1 VAALI
6 FSLLMGML
14 FILPTGENPLSVYAA
29 WFEAGFSCHSGG
41 GQCALLTALQYATP
55 MILSGLSAMM
65 AFRVGLIS
73 IGQFGQMVIGAGV
86 TAWLVSVLP
95 LPPLVRGITAVAL
108 AISFAALWS
117 AIPGFLRA
125 FLQINEVI
133 TTFLMNSFALAVV
146 APFSFW
152 RIPDE
157 MQLTPLVATT
167 KLTVAL
173 FIALLV
179 ALGMYIYLWRT
190 SAGLTV
196 RMSGQAVSF
205 AQYAGMKARWAI
217 VGGMAVSGMLAGL
230 AGALEVLGVH
240 YRFVSNFSSVD
251 EFDGIVVSLLG
262 QLHPLGVVLAAGLL
276 GGLRLG
282 ALNGLQLQTAVPRE
296 LGTAVLALTM
306 ILIAAPRFLNIYYAI
321 IGRVDSQ
328 QPLRSQPVPTEE

>member
-1 VAALI
+1 MTSRRWLLPLAALAL
-6 FSLLMGML
+6 SLLVGML
-14 FILPTGENPLSVYAA
+14 FILPTGENPLAVYAA
-29 WFEAGFSCHSGG
+29 WFEAGFSCHSGAG
-41 GQCALLTALQYATP
+41 RCALLTALQYATP

-73 IGQFGQMVIGAGV
+73 IGQLGQMVMGAGV

-95 LPPLVRGITAVAL
+95 WPPLLRGVTAVCI

-125 FLQINEVI
+125 FLHINEVI

-146 APFSFW
+146 GPISFW
-152 RIPDE
+152 RIPEE
-157 MQLTPLVATT
+157 MQLTPLVAAT

-179 ALGMYIYLWRT
+179 ALFMYLYLWRT

-196 RMSGQAVSF
+196 RMSGQAAYF
-205 AQYAGMKARWAI
+205 AQYAGMKARWA
-217 VGGMAVSGMLAGL
+217 VVAGMAVSGMLAGL

-240 YRFVSNFSSVD
+240 YRFVANFSSVD
-251 EFDGIVVSLLG
+251 EFDGIIVSLLG
-262 QLHPLGVVLAAGLL
+262 QLHPLGVVLSSVLL

-296 LGTAVLALTM
+296 LGNAVIALTM
-306 ILIAAPRFLNIYYAI
+306 IFIAAPRFLHWRRPGHRRRDPQN
-321 IGRVDSQ
+321 
-328 QPLRSQPVPTEE
+328 